1 MIKQSQ
7 GFVALTSVLILS
19 AIFLSLAISTTIS
32 VITTTGTNTAFR
44 ERNVAHY
51 TARGCME
58 YALMQLERNL
68 NYQGNE
74 VILIGDEECEILPI
88 TGAGNINRV
97 LEVKSIIG
105 AHVYHIV
112 SEIEAISPIMVVKT
126 SERLE

>member
-7 GFVALTSVLILS
+7 GFIALTSVLILS
-19 AIFLSLAISTTIS
+19 AIFLSLAISTTLS
-32 VITTTGTNTAFR
+32 VITATGTNTAFR
-44 ERNVAHY
+44 ERDVARY
-51 TARGCME
+51 MARGCME

-74 VILIGDEECEILPI
+74 VILIDDEECEILPI

-112 SEIEAISPIMVVKT
+112 SEIETISPIMVVKT